1 MCVWRGGTGGGFD
14 RAPLVSA
21 TLTGNTWHAVN
32 TVLCRRSNELLNRP
46 VCIHGLR
53 IRSVAGQNTTSAGVL
68 SKMQAEPVGQMKG
81 RGGSARGGRKGRR
94 TTWRVQEFSRGS
106 DPAGRAE
113 GQGGDLLR
121 RSRRDGS
128 QQGLALVRPLVADDG
143 VGAFRESRTEATEQ
157 QGQEKQLEFTIDFT
171 PVISK
176 L

>member
-1 MCVWRGGTGGGFD
+1 MCVWRGVGGFD

-32 TVLCRRSNELLNRP
+32 TVLYRRSNELLNRP
-46 VCIHGLR
+46 VCIYGLR
-53 IRSVAGQNTTSAGVL
+53 ISSVAGQNTTSAGAL

-81 RGGSARGGRKGRR
+81 RDGGSARGGRKGRR

-106 DPAGRAE
+106 GPAGRAE
-113 GQGGDLLR
+113 GRGGDLLR

-157 QGQEKQLEFTIDFT
+157 QGQEKQLEFTTDSI